1 MPNQSDLRFTFGLTS
16 GDALLD
22 VVSFTLDEG
31 LSKTFTLKLELSS
44 ENPDID
50 FAHLLD
56 RCGLFTMLCN
66 EQPVR
71 YVHGRVSS
79 FVQGNSGLHR
89 TRYQAVLEPDLA
101 RAGLRSNWR
110 IFQHKTVP
118 QIIEAMLRANHITHF
133 EVIPGNNHQ
142 SREYCV
148 QAGETDLQFIARLA
162 AEEGLLYAFE
172 HTASQHRLIF
182 TGQVQR
188 LGTIEHS
195 TIEPAAAERSPST
208 DPLVVIYQPNPG
220 GDPAQPSLHSMSYSE
235 NVRST
240 TQVQRDYTFKHPE
253 YNQQQIARASDTAHQ
268 ATDYEQYHFPGGY
281 KNDATGKPATEIRLK
296 SMRHD
301 AAIADVQGDDARL
314 QPGLA
319 FDLVGHPRADLN
331 SRWRT
336 VSARHQGSQFTS
348 QEEDAADA
356 LQSTHYQ
363 QTAVLVYACKDWK
376 APLLP
381 RPRIDGP
388 QIARVVGLESE
399 EIYCDEWGRVK
410 LSFPWDRESNHDQF
424 SSCWVR
430 VAQSQAGPG
439 WGSMGI
445 PRVGQEVIVSY
456 LDGDPDQPVVT
467 GRTYCATNLP
477 PYELPK
483 HKTRMVLKSKTHK
496 GEGFNELRFEDELGI
511 EEVFIHAQKDQN
523 NQVNN
528 DETTVIGRNRVEEV
542 GNDEQVKVGNDQS
555 ISVDNQ
561 YKLIIG
567 QNSKI
572 EIAADREE
580 KVGNTR
586 TDRTGADHN
595 VHIGGNHIQQVDGL
609 LELKVSNG
617 MSHHTTTY
625 ELTGTQRLVLRSPG
639 GSITL
644 DEQGVTVEGL
654 KITMKGLVDAS
665 SAGVGNALALDLK
678 AKPGADCREEKR
690 G

>member
-1 MPNQSDLRFTFGLTS
+1 MPSQSDLRLTFTLAS
-16 GDALLD
+16 GDAQLD

-31 LSKTFTLKLELSS
+31 LSTTFTLKLELSS
-44 ENPDID
+44 ESPDID
-50 FAHLLD
+50 FAQLLD
-56 RCGLFTMLCN
+56 HTGVFTILRN

-79 FVQGNSGLHR
+79 FVQRQSGLHR
-89 TRYQAVLEPDLA
+89 TRYQAVIEPDLA

-110 IFQHKTVP
+110 IFQQKTVP
-118 QIIEAMLRANHITHF
+118 QIIEQMLRANHITHF

-172 HTASQHRLIF
+172 HTASQHRLVF
-182 TGQVQR
+182 TDQVQR
-188 LGTIEHS
+188 LGTIECSITTADDGEHS
-195 TIEPAAAERSPST
+195 Q
-208 DPLVVIYQPNPG
+208 DPLLQVIYQPNAG
-220 GDPAQPSLHSMSYSE
+220 GDPAQPSLHSMSYCE
-235 NVRST
+235 NVRSS

-253 YNQQQIARASDTAHQ
+253 YDQQQVARASDTAHQ
-268 ATDYEQYHFPGGY
+268 ATHYEQYRFPGDY
-281 KNDATGKPATEIRLK
+281 KNGATGKPFTEIRLK
-296 SMRHD
+296 ALRHD
-301 AAIADVQGDDARL
+301 AAFATVQGDDARL

-319 FDLVGHPRADLN
+319 FGLIGHPRAGLN
-331 SRWRT
+331 RRWRT
-336 VSARHQGSQFTS
+336 VSAQHQGSQITS

-356 LQSTHYQ
+356 QESTRYQ
-363 QTAVLVYACKDWK
+363 QTAVLVSASKDWK
-376 APLLP
+376 AALPP

-388 QIARVVGLESE
+388 QIARVVGPKSE

-410 LSFPWDRESNHDQF
+410 LSFPWDREGNQDQF

-430 VAQSQAGPG
+430 VAQTQAGPG
-439 WGSMGI
+439 WGSMAI

-456 LDGDPDQPVVT
+456 LNGDPDQPVVT
-467 GRTYCATNLP
+467 GRTYCATNPP
-477 PYELPK
+477 PYELPR

-496 GEGFNELRFEDELGI
+496 GEGFNELRFEDELGV
-511 EEVFIHAQKDQN
+511 EELFIHAQKDQN

-542 GNDEQVKVGNDQS
+542 GNDEQVKVGNNHS
-555 ISVDNQ
+555 IRIGNQ
-561 YKLIIG
+561 HELIIG
-567 QNSKI
+567 QSSNI
-572 EIAADREE
+572 EIGADREE

-586 TDRTGADHN
+586 TDSTHADHN

-609 LELKVSNG
+609 QDLKVGNG

-625 ELTGTQRLVLRSPG
+625 ELTGTQRLVFRSPG

-644 DEQGVTVEGL
+644 DENGVTVEGL
-654 KITMKGLVDAS
+654 KITMKGPVNAG
-665 SAGVGNALALDLK
+665 SAGGGNALALDLK
-678 AKPGADCREEKR
+678 ARPESDCREEKR